1 MQKAACSPRRRLILY
16 YRGDTM
22 QINVMDEN
30 EVRHMYMQGF
40 TVKQIIDNVYNQAQK
55 PLKEAITAHIE
66 WVIVNYKYWEED
78 NE

>member
-1 MQKAACSPRRRLILY
+1 MQKAACSPRRRLIVY

-22 QINVMDEN
+22 EINVMDEN

-40 TVKQIIDNVYNQAQK
+40 TVKQIGEIMYKQAQK
-55 PLKEAITAHIE
+55 RLKEEITAYVE
-66 WVIVNYKYWEED
+66 WTIANFKYWEED

>member
-1 MQKAACSPRRRLILY
+1 MQKAACSPRRRLIVH

-22 QINVMDEN
+22 EINVMDEN

-40 TVKQIIDNVYNQAQK
+40 TVKQIGEIMYKQAQK
-55 PLKEAITAHIE
+55 RLKEEITAYVE
-66 WVIVNYKYWEED
+66 WTIANFKYWEED

>member
-1 MQKAACSPRRRLILY
+1 MQKAACSPRRRQILY

-22 QINVMDEN
+22 EINVMDEN

-40 TVKQIIDNVYNQAQK
+40 TVKQIGEIMYKQAQK
-55 PLKEAITAHIE
+55 RLKEEITAYVE
-66 WVIVNYKYWEED
+66 WTIANFKYWEED